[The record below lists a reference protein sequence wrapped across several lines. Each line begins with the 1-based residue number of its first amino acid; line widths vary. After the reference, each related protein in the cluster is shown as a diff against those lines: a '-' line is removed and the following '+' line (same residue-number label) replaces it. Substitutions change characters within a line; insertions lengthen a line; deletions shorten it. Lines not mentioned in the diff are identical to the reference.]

1 MFTLNLPQVEL
12 RSCLHYS
19 PVRGLSLSWRS
30 LYSTSW
36 GSYQPS
42 PQEMPTYQGVLYTR
56 GLTPPKGGN
65 NNTSSLIISTLGLTS
80 NLPFITSQSLIGRDV
95 KLQAFLTAGAQPG
108 SGETGGLEGVRTAAG
123 LGLVGRLLQVARFE
137 LNLNLPLSCL
147 GTRLAARPFLSFGLG
162 TDFL

>member
-1 MFTLNLPQVEL
+1 MSS
-12 RSCLHYS
+12 R
-19 PVRGLSLSWRS
+19 
-30 LYSTSW
+30 W
-36 GSYQPS
+36 GSEAAR
-42 PQEMPTYQGVLYTR
+42 PQTDRQQGEMYRRALPAW
-56 GLTPPKGGN
+56 TP
-65 NNTSSLIISTLGLTS
+65 LISTLGLTS